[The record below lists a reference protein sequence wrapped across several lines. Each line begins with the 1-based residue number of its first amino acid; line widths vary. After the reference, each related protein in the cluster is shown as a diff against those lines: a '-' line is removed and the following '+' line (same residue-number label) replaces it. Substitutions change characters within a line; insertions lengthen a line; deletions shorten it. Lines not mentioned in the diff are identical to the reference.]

1 LTEIRC
7 QWGEEKVGRGQHLL
21 AVRVR
26 VALYLVYSLLRM
38 LSLTRSESER
48 VHGKSSFASGVVLDM
63 AGVPSIRS
71 SAAFLGT
78 IRVRRGRL
86 RGVLCEW
93 LARLRVTLRVTP
105 GGLRL
110 FWCERM
116 IPLASIGYRLW

>member
-1 LTEIRC
+1 M
-7 QWGEEKVGRGQHLL
+7 GRGQHLL

-26 VALYLVYSLLRM
+26 VASYLVYSPFPNAVIDPLRV
-38 LSLTRSESER
+38 REGPQR
-48 VHGKSSFASGVVLDM
+48 IHGKSSFASGVVLDM
-63 AGVPSIRS
+63 VGVPSIRS
-71 SAAFLGT
+71 SAAFLDT

-93 LARLRVTLRVTP
+93 LARLRVTP

-110 FWCERM
+110 FWCEMM